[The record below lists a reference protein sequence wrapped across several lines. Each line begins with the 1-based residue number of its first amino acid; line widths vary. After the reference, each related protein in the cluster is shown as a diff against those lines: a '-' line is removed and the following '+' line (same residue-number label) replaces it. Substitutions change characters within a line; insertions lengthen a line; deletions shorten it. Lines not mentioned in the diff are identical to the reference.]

1 MSLRTLFQFLV
12 GARRPVPVDGT
23 PIDALETGYLKAFRE
38 FTPPPRS
45 QSGSTLQLGRRGGG
59 RLDRIAIVPF
69 AGVKVP

>member
-1 MSLRTLFQFLV
+1 MSLRTLLPFLAGV
-12 GARRPVPVDGT
+12 LRPNRRDGT

-45 QSGSTLQLGRRGGG
+45 QAGGAMQLGQRGSG
-59 RLDRIAIVPF
+59 RLGRIAIVPF

>member
-1 MSLRTLFQFLV
+1 MSLRTLLPFLAGV
-12 GARRPVPVDGT
+12 HRPNRRDGT

-45 QSGSTLQLGRRGGG
+45 QAGGAMQLGQRGSGHLG
-59 RLDRIAIVPF
+59 RIAIVPF

>member
-1 MSLRTLFQFLV
+1 MSLRTLLPFLAGV
-12 GARRPVPVDGT
+12 RRPNRRDGT

-45 QSGSTLQLGRRGGG
+45 QAGGAMQLGQRGSG
-59 RLDRIAIVPF
+59 RLGRIGIVPF

>member
-1 MSLRTLFQFLV
+1 MLLRTLFQFLV
-12 GARRPVPVDGT
+12 GVRRPDRLDGT
-23 PIDALETGYLKAFRE
+23 PIDVSETGYLKAFRE

-45 QSGSTLQLGRRGGG
+45 QSGSMMRLGRRAGD